1 MKLPLIL
8 VMSLSVQVRIK
19 WRRASV
25 DEQLQGFNGDED
37 EPLHPSTSSS
47 ELVPASTLE
56 AEAP

>member
-37 EPLHPSTSSS
+37 EPLHPTTSSS